1 MFLKLKNMKEI
12 SLIEIKNTVYVT
24 QAVCSGTEIKKNTTL
39 FLTLIFLSY
48 RGDRFRCYSLLQI
61 SLLQTWLVE
70 TLVMKAGKHHR

>member
-1 MFLKLKNMKEI
+1 MKEI

-24 QAVCSGTEIKKNTTL
+24 QAVCSGTKIKKKNTTL

-61 SLLQTWLVE
+61 SLLQTWLAE